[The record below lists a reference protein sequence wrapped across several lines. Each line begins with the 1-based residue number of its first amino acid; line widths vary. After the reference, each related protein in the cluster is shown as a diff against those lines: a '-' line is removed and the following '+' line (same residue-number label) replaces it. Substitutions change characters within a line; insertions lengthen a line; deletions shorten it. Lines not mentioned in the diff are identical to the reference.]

1 LQKISNRENVIP
13 NRQYGFLVLIEWAE
27 QFLYIDLTKKRAARR
42 NAKTLTMSFPIF
54 TPS

>member
-1 LQKISNRENVIP
+1 MLYSTGNMI
-13 NRQYGFLVLIEWAE
+13 FLVLIEWAE

-42 NAKTLTMSFPIF
+42 NAKTLTMSFPNL